1 MQQQLQQQQ
10 PQQQQQ
16 LPHLAPI
23 GQTSQMGQNGGLTN
37 ELDAKIRDA
46 INQHL
51 PEVVS
56 AVISMVNNQRP
67 SAPRDVQPQELRD
80 NERLN
85 ELGNYSNI
93 VSSNTYTNRLTDTN
107 INIGLGPN
115 PLVSFSTTG
124 QPVAQ
129 SVQSSY
135 RPVEGVTPH
144 TSGDTGRDLGSSTL
158 PRVTTPTLGG
168 TVGQPSQHLT
178 PALLAPQGLRA
189 SLGRGMASGGSYQP
203 QVLVRL
209 PHPTLVTSLYP
220 WFLGYQKE

>member
-1 MQQQLQQQQ
+1 
-10 PQQQQQ
+10 
-16 LPHLAPI
+16 
-23 GQTSQMGQNGGLTN
+23 MGQNGGLTN

-80 NERLN
+80 NKRLN
-85 ELGNYSNI
+85 EPGNYSNV
-93 VSSNTYTNRLTDTN
+93 VSSNTYARPNRLTDTN
-107 INIGLGPN
+107 VNIGLGLDPN

-129 SVQSSY
+129 PVQSNY
-135 RPVEGVTPH
+135 RPVEGVVPH

-158 PRVTTPTLGG
+158 PRVTTLTLGG

-178 PALLAPQGLRA
+178 PALLAPQGLGQVWGGGWP
-189 SLGRGMASGGSYQP
+189 LVGSYQP
-203 QVLVRL
+203 QLLVRL
-209 PHPTLVTSLYP
+209 LHPTLVTSLYP
-220 WFLGYQKE
+220 RFLGYQKE